1 MRASLT
7 CRHPQAPLYF
17 TRITPD
23 SSAINAT
30 KRGTK
35 SDFLPF
41 ITKGGVTPAP
51 VPVSVSVFWPSSN
64 SDTGTGTFALV
75 SLVPVLALVPAPSQQ
90 KEPLYCVKNLQSC
103 VISTF
108 PSQLT
113 T

>member
-35 SDFLPF
+35 SDYLPF
-41 ITKGGVTPAP
+41 SVKFEQIRLICKIQKFTYTRLREPA
-51 VPVSVSVFWPSSN
+51 
-64 SDTGTGTFALV
+64 T
-75 SLVPVLALVPAPSQQ
+75 
-90 KEPLYCVKNLQSC
+90 
-103 VISTF
+103 
-108 PSQLT
+108 
-113 T
+113 

>member
-41 ITKGGVTPAP
+41 LIL
-51 VPVSVSVFWPSSN
+51 SN
-64 SDTGTGTFALV
+64 EPTS
-75 SLVPVLALVPAPSQQ
+75 SLVKVQESSKIWQG
-90 KEPLYCVKNLQSC
+90 CH
-103 VISTF
+103 I
-108 PSQLT
+108 
-113 T
+113 